1 MLRGLLRGL
10 LGVDI
15 GLVGSCSA
23 VLLGVVMVVLG
34 VAMGLLGGGWV
45 MGL

>member
-1 MLRGLLRGL
+1 M

-15 GLVGSCSA
+15 GLVGCCSA
-23 VLLGVVMVVLG
+23 VLLGVVMVLLG
-34 VAMGLLGGGWV
+34 VAMGLLGVGMGDGVV